1 MQLDSSA
8 ILWSAPERERADRP
22 LIVLMH
28 GYGSH
33 EGDLFSLS
41 PALPLGPVIAA
52 VRAPVAESGGFAWWS
67 RAEGNPAGNPQ
78 PDVVDAAVLAVSGW
92 IDTLAFTSIS
102 LLGFSQGGAMA
113 LQLLR
118 HSPTRFTATV
128 CVAGF
133 LATVQHDGDAE
144 LSRVRPPVFWGR
156 GADDPVIPDAAI
168 QRTLDWMPDHT
179 TATIRVYDDLAHSIS
194 REELTDFSAFL
205 AAHI

>member
-1 MQLDSSA
+1 MQIDSSEV
-8 ILWSAPERERADRP
+8 LWSAPERERADRP

-41 PALPLGPVIAA
+41 PALPLGPVVAA
-52 VRAPVAESGGFAWWS
+52 IRAPVAESGGFAWWS
-67 RAEGNPAGNPQ
+67 RGERNPPGNPEAE
-78 PDVVDAAVLAVSGW
+78 DVQAAVTAVSEW

-118 HSPTRFTATV
+118 HSPTRFAATV

-133 LATVQHDGDAE
+133 LATTDHDGDAE
-144 LSRVRPPVFWGR
+144 LARVRPPVFWGR
-156 GADDPVIPDAAI
+156 GTEDQVIPDAAI
-168 QRTLDWMPDHT
+168 QRTLNWMPDHT
-179 TATIRVYDDLAHSIS
+179 TATINAYEGLAHSIS

>member
-67 RAEGNPAGNPQ
+67 RGEGNPAGNPQ

-144 LSRVRPPVFWGR
+144 LSRVRSPVFWGR

-179 TATIRVYDDLAHSIS
+179 TATIRVYEDLAHSIS
-194 REELTDFSAFL
+194 REELADFSAFL